1 MPVYN
6 TTMPTP
12 QKLSELINEVDATI
26 KNRFQNASFWI
37 KAEITDVK
45 KQPDKRWCFLKF
57 IEKDRNLIVAEM
69 GGVFWSNSYAQVEGF
84 EQATQQVFA
93 SGLEITCCV
102 RVVFHKRFGM
112 RLEVL
117 AIDYA
122 YAIGQLEFERRQI
135 LEQLVHE
142 GVAVNPEGSS
152 RYFTLNNTLQL
163 PAVFQRIALIAS
175 ANTDGYR
182 DFRKVIENNKYGYRF
197 SITDYNTQI
206 QGDAASQLIIQQLQ
220 LVAERN
226 EQYDVVVI
234 VRGGGSDID
243 FKSFNNYTLAKA
255 IAQFP
260 IPILTGIGHDRNT
273 SIADLMARQHKTPT
287 EVATFILDNNCDFE
301 EGIRQM
307 QERITSASER
317 LIDRARHTL
326 DAYRRILASSS
337 PETILNRGFAI
348 VKSNGKLVVDPAD
361 IAVGA
366 PIETILKNETIYST
380 VTNKQLNGT
389 TDL

>member
-1 MPVYN
+1 MPN
-6 TTMPTP
+6 P
-12 QKLSELINEVDATI
+12 QKLSDLINEVDATI
-26 KNRFQNASFWI
+26 RNRFQNAVFWI
-37 KAEITDVK
+37 KAEVTDVK

-69 GGVFWSNSYAQVEGF
+69 GGVFWSNSYHQVEQF
-84 EQATQQVFA
+84 EAATQQLFA

-117 AIDYA
+117 EIDYA
-122 YAIGQLEFERRQI
+122 YAIGKLEFERRQI
-135 LEQLVHE
+135 LEQLVKE
-142 GVAVNPEGSS
+142 GVAINPEGSS
-152 RYFTLNNTLQL
+152 RYITRNNTLDL
-163 PAVFQRIALIAS
+163 PLVFQRIALVAS

-182 DFRKVIENNKYGYRF
+182 DFRKVVEQNKYGYHF
-197 SITDYNTQI
+197 SVTDYNTQI
-206 QGDAASQLIIQQLQ
+206 QGDAASQLIIQQLDLIAASQ
-220 LVAERN
+220 
-226 EQYDVVVI
+226 QPYDLVVI

-243 FKSFNNYTLAKA
+243 FKSFNNYALAKA

-287 EVATFILDNNCDFE
+287 EVGTFIIDNNCDFE

-307 QERITSASER
+307 QERIQQASER
-317 LIDRARHTL
+317 VIDRAYRTL
-326 DAYRRILASSS
+326 DAYRRIIASSS
-337 PETILNRGFAI
+337 PDTILRRGFAVI
-348 VKSNGKLVVDPAD
+348 KANGKLVVDPAQ
-361 IAVGA
+361 IAIA
-366 PIETILKNETIYST
+366 DNIETILKGDIIYST
-380 VTNKQLNGT
+380 VTEKKPNGN